1 MNEFMDEEFGVDL
14 SDIVSED
21 DGNQTE
27 EETSEEV
34 AEESETTQEP
44 EDTEPEEQEKP
55 DEKPEEA
62 AQEELFD
69 LKFNKEIRQVNRQ
82 QVTELAQKGLNH
94 DRILEQRDHLQQEN
108 AELLKFKQD
117 NEAIIS
123 LLDAAAQESGTDR
136 NTFLQ
141 SVREN
146 AYVSQG
152 LSRDAAHERVLR
164 EEGAGE
170 VFARD
175 RVGLVRVHLDL
186 LQDDAALAREL
197 GVGDRRVYVHVR
209 DHVHRRREAVVGHL
223 GEEARPLL
231 GGVGVEVPALP
242 LDRRRDVKG
251 AARLGTLEEHVLDE
265 VGDAR
270 EVGRLMAG
278 PACDEEAE
286 RDALD
291 VVVGDED
298 ELESVFQDL
307 QRGFWQHGA
316 LP

>member
-14 SDIVSED
+14 SDLVSDD
-21 DGNQTE
+21 DGNQTD

-55 DEKPEEA
+55 DEKPQEA

-108 AELLKFKQD
+108 AELLKFKQE
-117 NEAIIS
+117 NEAIIG
-123 LLDAAAQESGTDR
+123 LLDAAAQKSGTDR

-164 EEGAGE
+164 EDAEQRLSRTEQLEAAKDKGQQEQEQARQQDIERFLKLYKDVDPNTIPKEVWDDVRNGETLVSAYGRYENRQLAESNRKLQESINALKQNEKNKQKSIGSAKTEGKETAKDPFLE
-170 VFARD
+170 YLFS
-175 RVGLVRVHLDL
+175 
-186 LQDDAALAREL
+186 DD
-197 GVGDRRVYVHVR
+197 
-209 DHVHRRREAVVGHL
+209 
-223 GEEARPLL
+223 
-231 GGVGVEVPALP
+231 
-242 LDRRRDVKG
+242 
-251 AARLGTLEEHVLDE
+251 
-265 VGDAR
+265 
-270 EVGRLMAG
+270 
-278 PACDEEAE
+278 
-286 RDALD
+286 
-291 VVVGDED
+291 
-298 ELESVFQDL
+298 
-307 QRGFWQHGA
+307 
-316 LP
+316 